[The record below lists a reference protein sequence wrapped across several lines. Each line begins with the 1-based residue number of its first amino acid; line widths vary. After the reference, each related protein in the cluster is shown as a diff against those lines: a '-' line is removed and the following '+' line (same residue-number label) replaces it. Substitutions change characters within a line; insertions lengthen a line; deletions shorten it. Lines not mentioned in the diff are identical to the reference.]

1 MGARGVLLHASRC
14 RRPSSIAPPG
24 ASTTARSSSSR
35 LPRKVGADDGRRLP
49 GRRSAAGAARLVL
62 PVAAGTP
69 EELSPLTYCVPLE
82 LLAYHYA
89 STRGL
94 TMLGFDDESRRS
106 LNYHQIFGE

>member
-1 MGARGVLLHASRC
+1 M
-14 RRPSSIAPPG
+14 P
-24 ASTTARSSSSR
+24 
-35 LPRKVGADDGRRLP
+35 AD
-49 GRRSAAGAARLVL
+49 LVL

-89 STRGL
+89 SSRGL